1 MIRRPKPGEDEEDIL
16 RMQQEFL
23 KDKTFQPAAQV
34 VNLRRTEHQTTKR
47 SILSTSDSRKP
58 SKYAQSKG
66 LKEKRPRMDKRVGSV
81 LGAILEKN
89 VLEELDLSE
98 PDNDKNITEE
108 TTEENE
114 PTELDDDK
122 VYYPKVIPSILGNI
136 VEKSCDDNFNLD
148 FKVMPSKGF
157 PLTTKRDHN
166 IKPGSKS
173 IFAQNMEKLNKQ
185 KENCMDIDTAQP
197 SSSSQVIK
205 EKPKSLN
212 IPSQSFIV
220 SSKEAEDIHKENLN
234 ILTEISEQD
243 ILQEQQKLLSSL
255 DPKLIDF
262 LRAKRSETISQ
273 NTTRNLKVENI
284 EANGNEMSVTEQAGK
299 NEINDTK
306 GNDYLWDNDVLSHQ
320 QVNKW
325 LHFENLEKDK
335 LEWIKGM
342 EDRKVKADEPYEA
355 RFDFTGYL
363 LPYTVEYTEKTKTL
377 FHHGEDPHRPGY
389 SITEMIELTRST
401 VTQQRVMA
409 LNTIA
414 GILEYYI
421 AGIYKDVIEI
431 PLSKIFFVIRI
442 ALDENKLILLEP
454 ALKAMRN
461 LLFNRIDEACL
472 DALLGFEEGSVQPCL
487 KNDKSEIE
495 EMDSKETEL
504 NDFHLAE
511 IDLISAVLRT
521 DILQR
526 LFYILDTVKPS
537 YNCVQYSLQILT
549 RLSRDSIETANL
561 IVQTDHLMKTIV
573 ANFLPSVSINFAF
586 DPQSV
591 YNGKPVL
598 AALKLMRILSLQS
611 KEIGEMLIM
620 KYDLLKPISVYLSSG
635 VDGTYGLR
643 IQIEAFC
650 VLSNLLSHGLGTDN
664 ALSLCPLIVTTLYKH
679 VHGTDVFIESSV
691 LSATHAAVVLQ
702 FVNKLLNCNMLNLD
716 NYKHQIY
723 PLLKEGVQKWLMQT
737 ASLDNYTCG
746 HLRLLCSALDCCK
759 TVLINEKVTLK
770 FLNDTLTKFS
780 SSKGFAN
787 ILNNI
792 LPSSNLLSGIGDEE
806 IVCNKNLVSL
816 GAAVVSSTRKVLPI
830 LNITSPVPLLV
841 SLFKL
846 LNIVDDKEIAT
857 LFINKVLSYLQQL
870 SKKHSSLNNNWF
882 TRMEVEFVFTIVKL
896 SIQSDISEST
906 KDIIYVIA
914 SKLCYILRMDKLYE
928 LQYLFN
934 NVIFNKQ
941 WFTADRLFKLISL
954 TDAGGLTALTSV
966 EEIKQ
971 CYSKVV
977 NIHQMEWNGNIVLK
991 KWQEPVLPRDWIY
1004 LPIVSLYSSNQEVK
1018 FTSTVSGERASKMA
1032 QQQQAEKEV
1041 IIRCSLEW
1049 ILFNEIT
1056 FPDLLSDIEVTDRFC
1071 RIMCVF
1077 LCDNSLFLDK
1087 KINNLLRKCMQV
1099 LYKDC
1104 QKFNFDNQ
1112 LTGLSNFQDFYTQIL
1127 EQFQSVSYGDHTFAS
1142 CVLVPLAQKHN
1153 VKWRKLLWSEYA
1165 GCLRALDC
1173 RENYLCYKLD
1183 EYYYPEETDE
1193 SLLKSYARALSSNLL
1208 RPDTIV
1214 YKIAQHH
1221 IECFKKRQTV
1231 A

>member
-47 SILSTSDSRKP
+47 SIPSTSDSRKP

-89 VLEELDLSE
+89 VLEEQDLSE
-98 PDNDKNITEE
+98 PENDKKLTEE
-108 TTEENE
+108 IE

-136 VEKSCDDNFNLD
+136 VEKSYDDNFNLD
-148 FKVMPSKGF
+148 FKVMTSKGF
-157 PLTTKRDHN
+157 PPVTKRDPN
-166 IKPGSKS
+166 IKPGVKS
-173 IFAQNMEKLNKQ
+173 IFAQHIEKLNKQ

-197 SSSSQVIK
+197 SSSSQVTK
-205 EKPKSLN
+205 EELKCLN
-212 IPSQSFIV
+212 IPSKSFIL
-220 SSKEAEDIHKENLN
+220 SSKEADNIHKENLK
-234 ILTEISEQD
+234 ILIEMSEQD

-262 LRAKRSETISQ
+262 IRAKRRETISR
-273 NTTRNLKVENI
+273 NTTCNLKVENI
-284 EANGNEMSVTEQAGK
+284 QANNNEMSVAEQVDK
-299 NEINDTK
+299 NDIKEN
-306 GNDYLWDNDVLSHQ
+306 YLWDNDVLSHPQ
-320 QVNKW
+320 LNKW

-335 LEWIKGM
+335 LEWIKGI

-389 SITEMIELTRST
+389 SITELIELTRST

-421 AGIYKDVIEI
+421 AGIYKGVIEI
-431 PLSKIFFVIRI
+431 PLSKIFFIIRI

-454 ALKAMRN
+454 ALRAMRN

-472 DALLGFEEGSVQPCL
+472 DALLGFEEGSFQPCL

-537 YNCVQYSLQILT
+537 YNCVQYSMQILT
-549 RLSRDSIETANL
+549 RLSRDSMETANL
-561 IVQTDHLMKTIV
+561 IVQTSHLMKTII
-573 ANFLPSVSINFAF
+573 ANFIPSVSVNFAF
-586 DPQSV
+586 DPTSV

-611 KEIGEMLIM
+611 KEMGEMLIS
-620 KYDLLKPISVYLSSG
+620 KYDLLKPISVYISSG

-643 IQIEAFC
+643 LQIEAFC
-650 VLSNLLSHGLGTDN
+650 ILSNLLSHGLGTDH

-679 VHGTDVFIESSV
+679 VHGTDVFVKSSV

-716 NYKHQIY
+716 IYKHQIY
-723 PLLKEGVQKWLMQT
+723 PLLKDGVQKWLMQT
-737 ASLDNYTCG
+737 ACLDNYTCG
-746 HLRLLCSALDCCK
+746 HLRLLCAALDCCK
-759 TVLINEKVTLK
+759 TVFINEKVTLK
-770 FLNDTLTKFS
+770 FLNETLTKFAL
-780 SSKGFAN
+780 SKGFEI

-806 IVCNKNLVSL
+806 IICNKNLVSL
-816 GAAVVSSTRKVLPI
+816 GAAIVNTTQKVLPI
-830 LNITSPVPLLV
+830 LNITSPIPLLV

-870 SKKHSSLNNNWF
+870 SKKHLSLNNNWF

-896 SIQSDISEST
+896 SIQSDISESI

-914 SKLCYILRMDKLYE
+914 SKLCYILRMDKQYE
-928 LQYLFN
+928 LQYIFN
-934 NVIFNKQ
+934 NVIFNKE
-941 WFTADRLFKLISL
+941 WFTAERLFNLISL
-954 TDAGGLTALTSV
+954 TDAGGPTALTNV

-977 NIHQMEWNGNIVLK
+977 NINQMELNGNIVLK

-1004 LPIVSLYSSNQEVK
+1004 LPIVSLYSSNQELK
-1018 FTSTVSGERASKMA
+1018 IVSDDASKRA
-1032 QQQQAEKEV
+1032 QQQEAEKEM

-1049 ILFNEIT
+1049 ILFNEII

-1077 LCDNSLFLDK
+1077 LCDSSLFLDNN
-1087 KINNLLRKCMQV
+1087 INNLLRKCMQV
-1099 LYKDC
+1099 LYKNC

-1127 EQFQSVSYGDHTFAS
+1127 EQFQSVSYGDHVFAS

-1173 RENYLCYKLD
+1173 PESYLCYNLD

-1221 IECFKKRQTV
+1221 IESYKKRKSV